1 MFEPNDNIPVDT
13 DDLDAFETLF
23 HESKKEE
30 VKEVKE
36 EVVENDNVEDVAEQ
50 EPVKEYEDTA
60 DEETDTP
67 HESDSE
73 PEEKVEDKPKKVNRV
88 QERFDELTKN
98 WREAERRAQALE
110 LQLEELNKSVNTDAN
125 KPTPSQNEMVLPDPD
140 AKNEDGSEKYPLGE
154 FDPSY
159 IRDLN
164 RAIIEDEMRVVREQ
178 EAKAQA
184 ERQAQEQR
192 DAVHSKWVEKLTPI
206 SEQYEDF
213 FDKTIE
219 LETTFEGLDP
229 GYSDYLVQTIKTL
242 EHGPEVLYYFANN
255 LEEAQAFVK
264 KGPLE
269 ATLALGEINALFKG
283 NSKKET
289 KVSSAPP
296 PPQVNKGGSPRKTVT
311 ADTDDLDAFADV
323 FFKKK

>member
-1 MFEPNDNIPVDT
+1 MFEPNDTIPVDT
-13 DDLDAFETLF
+13 DDLDAFESLF
-23 HESKKEE
+23 HDSPKEE

-36 EVVENDNVEDVAEQ
+36 EVVDNDNVEDVAEQ
-50 EPVKEYEDTA
+50 EPVKEAEDTS
-60 DEETDTP
+60 DDETDAS
-67 HESDSE
+67 HDGDGE
-73 PEEKVEDKPKKVNRV
+73 PEEKVEAKPKKGSRL
-88 QERFDELTKN
+88 QERLDELTKN
-98 WREAERRAQALE
+98 WREAERREAEANR
-110 LQLEELNKSVNTDAN
+110 QLEELKKSESTTNKTT
-125 KPTPSQNEMVLPDPD
+125 PTQNEMVLPDPD
-140 AKNEDGSEKYPLGE
+140 QKNEDGSDKYPLGE

-164 RAIIEDEMRVVREQ
+164 RAIIEDEMRAVKEQ

-184 ERQAQEQR
+184 ERQVQEQR
-192 DAVHSKWVEKLTPI
+192 DAVHSQWVEKLTPI
-206 SEQYEDF
+206 SEQYDDF

-255 LEEAQAFVK
+255 LDEAQAFVK

-269 ATLALGEINALFKG
+269 ATLALGEMNALFKG
-283 NSKKET
+283 NGKKET
-289 KVSSAPP
+289 KVSKAPP
-296 PPQVNKGGSPRKTVT
+296 PPQINKGGSPRKTVT

-323 FFKKK
+323 FFKQKK